1 MSESASTFQSGSYV
15 IPGLSAMGGTFSQ
28 KRPNLVHLNGLL
40 IDWLTLRIPL
50 DDVGHVVH
58 DRVRDCLGSVVCTD
72 ADGVIKWQ
80 KRHLDVDKLRSDS
93 QGLYWAAQSDGKQ
106 DFLVIAAS
114 PASLK
119 HKVNVFGSL
128 DIRAGAESLRMV
140 AMQALNA
147 VLPSLEKWQCRR
159 IDITGNYALPDDASV
174 RQALRQLLN
183 TDGVRRKAG
192 SHSRGG
198 DTVYWSPNS
207 DISKGKAYA
216 KGAHLRSMIKRGKL
230 TNADLSDETLT
241 MADRLLRLE
250 HSRCARWFRRFE
262 HSGGHWLNLGMEAL
276 KYFYYEFF
284 GPLTGGLEVK
294 DMGREQIV
302 NQIESGACV
311 SHQQALQAFAT
322 YRNIKADGFEETKAS
337 MALRTWFRHIR
348 ILRKSGFSDAQLCAG
363 NVVPFQAVRIL
374 LAQPVSGWADLR
386 AA

>member
-1 MSESASTFQSGSYV
+1 MSESASSLQSGCSV
-15 IPGLSAMGGTFSQ
+15 IPGQSAMGGTFSQ
-28 KRPNLVHLNGLL
+28 KSPNLVHLNGLL

-50 DDVGHVVH
+50 DSVGQSIY

-72 ADGVIKWQ
+72 ADGVIKWE

-93 QGLYWAAQSDGKQ
+93 QGLYWAAQSDGKA
-106 DFLVIAAS
+106 DYLVIAAS
-114 PASLK
+114 PASLN
-119 HKVNVFGSL
+119 HRVNVFGSL
-128 DIRAGAESLRMV
+128 DIRAGAETLRKV
-140 AMQALNA
+140 AMQALGA
-147 VLPSLEKWQCRR
+147 ILPPLECWQCRR
-159 IDITGNYALPDDASV
+159 VDVTGNYALPDDASV

-192 SHSRGG
+192 SASRGG
-198 DTVYWSPNS
+198 DTVYWSPTS
-207 DISKGKAYA
+207 DMAKGKAYA
-216 KGAHLRSMIKRGKL
+216 KGAHLRSMLRRGKL
-230 TNADLSDETLT
+230 TDQDFPESTLA

-262 HSGGHWLNLGMEAL
+262 QSGGHWLNLGTEAL
-276 KYFYYEFF
+276 KYFFYEFF

-302 NQIESGACV
+302 NQIESGGCV

-322 YRNIKADGFEETKAS
+322 YRNIKADGFEETKSS
-337 MALRTWFRHIR
+337 MALRTWRRHIS
-348 ILRKSGFSDAQLCAG
+348 ILRKAGFSDSQLCAG

-374 LAQPVSGWADLR
+374 LAQPVCGWADLR